1 MKRITAGQDAVT
13 LQTVGWMEDFDDLPM
28 AYEFGY
34 TQGCHEVL
42 SVSR

>member
-1 MKRITAGQDAVT
+1 MMRITAGQDAVT
-13 LQTVGWMEDFDDLPM
+13 LQTVGWTDDVDDLPM

-34 TQGCHEVL
+34 TQGWHEVL